1 LGFAIGVELL
11 YQYLRQR
18 ESAVTVV
25 ITVVL
30 FFWSDE
36 SMVLNVVYFFCQALM
51 DNEGSKCRGEGA
63 KLVLHEK
70 SVRRVHLMSEHVGQL
85 ALDMRGPQQ

>member
-1 LGFAIGVELL
+1 
-11 YQYLRQR
+11 
-18 ESAVTVV
+18 
-25 ITVVL
+25 
-30 FFWSDE
+30 
-36 SMVLNVVYFFCQALM
+36 VLNVVYFFCQALM